1 MSDVTLENILD
12 ALAERVADKL
22 RDATKELEIKP
33 RLFSVA
39 QAALYLNR
47 SENSVRHLISI
58 GAVPAVRLDGRVFLD
73 VPDLDRAIE
82 HAKQTKPA
90 L

>member
-1 MSDVTLENILD
+1 MSDVTRENILD

-22 RDATKELEIKP
+22 RHATKELEIKP
-33 RLFSVA
+33 RLLSVA

-58 GAVPAVRLDGRVFLD
+58 GALPEVRLDGRVFLD
-73 VPDLDRAIE
+73 VHDLDRAIE